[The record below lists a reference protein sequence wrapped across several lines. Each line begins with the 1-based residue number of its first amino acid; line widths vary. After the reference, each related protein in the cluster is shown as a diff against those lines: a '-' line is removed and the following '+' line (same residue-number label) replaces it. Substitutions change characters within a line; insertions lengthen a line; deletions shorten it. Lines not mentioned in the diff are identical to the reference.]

1 MRTHTKLLAAL
12 LAVLMLMT
20 VGSAF
25 AEGETVTINFWHHYS
40 AQSAENE
47 TLMNVLIPAFEAE
60 NPGIKVNAVS
70 HEWAELHDKVLV
82 SAKSEALP
90 DVARCDIAWLPEFQK
105 MGILVALDE
114 EMPDF
119 AEVSGKLLDSAMST
133 SVIGGH
139 NYALA
144 LNTNSKIV
152 FYNKAMLEAA
162 GVQVPTTMDEWVEAV
177 KKLSGEN
184 ANGQQVWGWNEPALA
199 GWNICP
205 FIWSF
210 GGSLTNDEQT
220 VATGYINGPATVK
233 AVETFAELVKAGGIT
248 GFNSGDIPMTDGFG
262 TGRYAMMLEGP
273 WKSAELAGA
282 YPDVA
287 YGTAPIPAGEGGS
300 ISVLGGEDIAMF
312 NSANKEAA
320 WKFMQFMTGEFAETE
335 MAKCGQIPVNKA
347 ALESETVK
355 NADYAPFIEAIQ
367 TAKARPT
374 IAAWSEMDN
383 DLTVAMTAVVTGEK
397 TAQEALDELAAKWD
411 ELLTAHLCH
420 RRVVVEEVLQLRA
433 TDDAHLTGHIRLD
446 GHLRGVAVEAVRE
459 VGHELPLE
467 GEARAVVL
475 ALLVVMHHVLEA
487 SALHERHPLCRFARV
502 LQRLAPL
509 ERPLLAMLLTIFP
522 QEPQIESLL
531 VAVKLFVLLVCH
543 LAVGTI
549 AVWQSFRPCY
559 LNVQIKKDPHI

>member
-1 MRTHTKLLAAL
+1 MRTFKKILAAMLACTML
-12 LAVLMLMT
+12 L
-20 VGSAF
+20 SAGAAL

-82 SAKSEALP
+82 SANSNALP

-114 EMPDF
+114 EMPNF

-133 SVIGGH
+133 AIINGH
-139 NYALA
+139 YYALA

-162 GVQVPTTMDEWVEAV
+162 GVSIPATMEEWIEAV

-184 ANGQQVWGWNEPALA
+184 SKGQQVWGWNEPALA

-210 GGSLTNDEQT
+210 GGALTNEDQT
-220 VATGYINGPATVK
+220 IATGYINGPATVK
-233 AVETFAELVKAGGIT
+233 AVETFAELVKAGTIT
-248 GFNSGDIPMTDGFG
+248 GFNAGDIPMTDGFG

-312 NSANKEAA
+312 NTPNKEAA
-320 WKFMQFMTGEFAETE
+320 WKFMQFMTGEYAETE
-335 MAKCGQIPVNKA
+335 MAKCGQIPVNRA
-347 ALESETVK
+347 ALESDTVK
-355 NADYAPFIEAIQ
+355 AADYAPFIEAIQ

-374 IAAWSEMDN
+374 VAAWSEMDN
-383 DLTVAMTAVVTGEK
+383 GLQVAMNAVVTGEK
-397 TAQEALDELAAKWD
+397 TAQEAMDELAVAWD
-411 ELLTAHLCH
+411 
-420 RRVVVEEVLQLRA
+420 
-433 TDDAHLTGHIRLD
+433 
-446 GHLRGVAVEAVRE
+446 
-459 VGHELPLE
+459 
-467 GEARAVVL
+467 
-475 ALLVVMHHVLEA
+475 ALL
-487 SALHERHPLCRFARV
+487 
-502 LQRLAPL
+502 
-509 ERPLLAMLLTIFP
+509 
-522 QEPQIESLL
+522 
-531 VAVKLFVLLVCH
+531 K
-543 LAVGTI
+543 
-549 AVWQSFRPCY
+549 
-559 LNVQIKKDPHI
+559 

>member
-1 MRTHTKLLAAL
+1 MRTFKKILAAMLACTML
-12 LAVLMLMT
+12 L
-20 VGSAF
+20 SAGAAL

-82 SAKSEALP
+82 SANSNALP

-114 EMPDF
+114 EMPNF

-133 SVIGGH
+133 AIINGH
-139 NYALA
+139 YYALA

-162 GVQVPTTMDEWVEAV
+162 GVSIPATMEEWIEAV

-184 ANGQQVWGWNEPALA
+184 AKGQQVWGWNEPALA

-210 GGSLTNDEQT
+210 GGALTNEDQT
-220 VATGYINGPATVK
+220 IATGYINGPATVK
-233 AVETFAELVKAGGIT
+233 AVETFAELVKAGAIT
-248 GFNSGDIPMTDGFG
+248 GFNAGDIPMTDGFG

-312 NSANKEAA
+312 NTPNKEAT
-320 WKFMQFMTGEFAETE
+320 WKFMQFMTGEYAETE
-335 MAKCGQIPVNKA
+335 MAKCGQIPVNRA
-347 ALESETVK
+347 ALESDTVK
-355 NADYAPFIEAIQ
+355 AADYAPFIEAIQ

-374 IAAWSEMDN
+374 VAAWSEMDN
-383 DLTVAMTAVVTGEK
+383 GLQVAMNAVVTGEK
-397 TAQEALDELAAKWD
+397 TAQEAMDELAVAWD
-411 ELLTAHLCH
+411 
-420 RRVVVEEVLQLRA
+420 
-433 TDDAHLTGHIRLD
+433 
-446 GHLRGVAVEAVRE
+446 
-459 VGHELPLE
+459 
-467 GEARAVVL
+467 
-475 ALLVVMHHVLEA
+475 ALL
-487 SALHERHPLCRFARV
+487 
-502 LQRLAPL
+502 
-509 ERPLLAMLLTIFP
+509 
-522 QEPQIESLL
+522 
-531 VAVKLFVLLVCH
+531 K
-543 LAVGTI
+543 
-549 AVWQSFRPCY
+549 
-559 LNVQIKKDPHI
+559 

>member
-1 MRTHTKLLAAL
+1 MSTLRKLLAVVLACTLLLSACAAL
-12 LAVLMLMT
+12 
-20 VGSAF
+20 

-82 SAKSEALP
+82 SANSNALP

-119 AEVSGKLLDSAMST
+119 TEVSGQLLDSAMST
-133 SVIGGH
+133 AQIGGH
-139 NYALA
+139 CYGLA

-152 FYNKAMLEAA
+152 FYNTAMLEAA
-162 GVQVPTTMDEWVEAV
+162 NVAVPTTMHEWVEAV
-177 KKLSGEN
+177 NALSGEN
-184 ANGQQVWGWNEPALA
+184 ENGQQVWGWNEPALA

-210 GGSLTNDEQT
+210 GGALTNEDQT
-220 VATGYINGPATVK
+220 VATGYVNGPATVK
-233 AVETFAELVKAGGIT
+233 AVETFAQLVRDGAIT
-248 GFNSGDIPMTDGFG
+248 GFNAGDIPMTDGFG

-300 ISVLGGEDIAMF
+300 VSVLGGEDIAMF
-312 NSANKEAA
+312 NTANREAA
-320 WKFMQFMTGEFAETE
+320 WKFMQFMTGEYAETE

-347 ALESETVK
+347 ALESDTVK

-374 IAAWSEMDN
+374 VAAWSEMDN
-383 DLTVAMTAVVTGEK
+383 GLQVALTAVVSGEK
-397 TAQEALDELAAKWD
+397 TAQEALDALAAEWD
-411 ELLTAHLCH
+411 ELL
-420 RRVVVEEVLQLRA
+420 
-433 TDDAHLTGHIRLD
+433 
-446 GHLRGVAVEAVRE
+446 
-459 VGHELPLE
+459 
-467 GEARAVVL
+467 
-475 ALLVVMHHVLEA
+475 
-487 SALHERHPLCRFARV
+487 
-502 LQRLAPL
+502 
-509 ERPLLAMLLTIFP
+509 
-522 QEPQIESLL
+522 
-531 VAVKLFVLLVCH
+531 K
-543 LAVGTI
+543 
-549 AVWQSFRPCY
+549 
-559 LNVQIKKDPHI
+559 

>member
-1 MRTHTKLLAAL
+1 MRTLTRI
-12 LAVLMLMT
+12 LAVMLACMMLT
-20 VGSAF
+20 AICPAM
-25 AEGETVTINFWHHYS
+25 AEETVTINFWHHYS

-82 SAKSEALP
+82 SANSNALP

-114 EMPDF
+114 EMADF
-119 AEVSGKLLDSAMST
+119 ADVSGQLLDSAMST
-133 SVIGGH
+133 AVIGGH
-139 NYALA
+139 YYALA

-152 FYNKAMLEAA
+152 FYNTAMLEAA
-162 GVQVPTTMDEWVEAV
+162 DVKVPTTMDEWVEAI

-210 GGSLTNDEQT
+210 GGSLTNEDQT
-220 VATGYINGPATVK
+220 AATGYINSPATVK
-233 AVETFAELVKAGGIT
+233 AIETFAELVKAGGIT
-248 GFNSGDIPMTDGFG
+248 GFNAGDIPMTDGFG
-262 TGRYAMMLEGP
+262 TDRYAMMLEGP

-320 WKFMQFMTGEFAETE
+320 WKFMQFMTSEYAETE

-355 NADYAPFIEAIQ
+355 AADYAPFIEAIQ

-374 IAAWSEMDN
+374 VAAWSEMDN
-383 DLTVAMTAVVTGEK
+383 DLQVAMNAVVTGEK
-397 TAQEALDELAAKWD
+397 TAQEAMDELAAAWD
-411 ELLTAHLCH
+411 LLL
-420 RRVVVEEVLQLRA
+420 
-433 TDDAHLTGHIRLD
+433 
-446 GHLRGVAVEAVRE
+446 
-459 VGHELPLE
+459 
-467 GEARAVVL
+467 
-475 ALLVVMHHVLEA
+475 
-487 SALHERHPLCRFARV
+487 
-502 LQRLAPL
+502 
-509 ERPLLAMLLTIFP
+509 
-522 QEPQIESLL
+522 
-531 VAVKLFVLLVCH
+531 K
-543 LAVGTI
+543 
-549 AVWQSFRPCY
+549 
-559 LNVQIKKDPHI
+559 

>member
-1 MRTHTKLLAAL
+1 MRTLTRI
-12 LAVLMLMT
+12 LAVMLACMMLT
-20 VGSAF
+20 AICPAM
-25 AEGETVTINFWHHYS
+25 AEETVTINFWHHYS

-82 SAKSEALP
+82 SANSNALP

-114 EMPDF
+114 EMADF
-119 AEVSGKLLDSAMST
+119 ADVSGQLLDSAMST
-133 SVIGGH
+133 AVIGGH
-139 NYALA
+139 YYALA

-152 FYNKAMLEAA
+152 FYNTAMLEAA
-162 GVQVPTTMDEWVEAV
+162 DVKVPTTMDEWVEAI

-210 GGSLTNDEQT
+210 GGSLTNEDQT
-220 VATGYINGPATVK
+220 AATGYINSPATVN
-233 AVETFAELVKAGGIT
+233 AIETFAELVKAGGIT
-248 GFNSGDIPMTDGFG
+248 GFNAGDIPMTDGFG

-320 WKFMQFMTGEFAETE
+320 WKFMQFMTSEYAETE

-355 NADYAPFIEAIQ
+355 AADYVPFIEAIQ

-374 IAAWSEMDN
+374 VAAWSEMDN
-383 DLTVAMTAVVTGEK
+383 DLQVAMNAVVTGEK
-397 TAQEALDELAAKWD
+397 TAQEAMDELAAAWD
-411 ELLTAHLCH
+411 LLL
-420 RRVVVEEVLQLRA
+420 
-433 TDDAHLTGHIRLD
+433 
-446 GHLRGVAVEAVRE
+446 
-459 VGHELPLE
+459 
-467 GEARAVVL
+467 
-475 ALLVVMHHVLEA
+475 
-487 SALHERHPLCRFARV
+487 
-502 LQRLAPL
+502 
-509 ERPLLAMLLTIFP
+509 
-522 QEPQIESLL
+522 
-531 VAVKLFVLLVCH
+531 K
-543 LAVGTI
+543 
-549 AVWQSFRPCY
+549 
-559 LNVQIKKDPHI
+559 

>member
-1 MRTHTKLLAAL
+1 MRTFKKILAAMLACTML
-12 LAVLMLMT
+12 L
-20 VGSAF
+20 SAGAAL

-82 SAKSEALP
+82 SANSNALP

-114 EMPDF
+114 EMPNF

-133 SVIGGH
+133 AIINGH
-139 NYALA
+139 YYALA

-162 GVQVPTTMDEWVEAV
+162 GVSIPATMEEWIEAV

-184 ANGQQVWGWNEPALA
+184 AKGQQVWGWNEPALA

-210 GGSLTNDEQT
+210 GGALTNEDQT
-220 VATGYINGPATVK
+220 IATGYINGPATVK
-233 AVETFAELVKAGGIT
+233 AVETFAELVKAGAIT
-248 GFNSGDIPMTDGFG
+248 GFNAGDIPMTDGFG

-312 NSANKEAA
+312 NTPNKEAT
-320 WKFMQFMTGEFAETE
+320 WKFMQFMTGEYAETE
-335 MAKCGQIPVNKA
+335 MAKCGQIPVNRA
-347 ALESETVK
+347 ALESDTVK
-355 NADYAPFIEAIQ
+355 AADYAPFIEAIQ

-374 IAAWSEMDN
+374 VAAWSEMDN
-383 DLTVAMTAVVTGEK
+383 GLQVAMNAIVTGEK
-397 TAQEALDELAAKWD
+397 TAQEAMDELAVAWD
-411 ELLTAHLCH
+411 
-420 RRVVVEEVLQLRA
+420 
-433 TDDAHLTGHIRLD
+433 
-446 GHLRGVAVEAVRE
+446 
-459 VGHELPLE
+459 
-467 GEARAVVL
+467 
-475 ALLVVMHHVLEA
+475 ALL
-487 SALHERHPLCRFARV
+487 
-502 LQRLAPL
+502 
-509 ERPLLAMLLTIFP
+509 
-522 QEPQIESLL
+522 
-531 VAVKLFVLLVCH
+531 K
-543 LAVGTI
+543 
-549 AVWQSFRPCY
+549 
-559 LNVQIKKDPHI
+559 

>member
-1 MRTHTKLLAAL
+1 MSTLRKLLAVVLACTLLFSACAAL
-12 LAVLMLMT
+12 
-20 VGSAF
+20 

-82 SAKSEALP
+82 SANSNALP
-90 DVARCDIAWLPEFQK
+90 DVARCDIAWLPEFQQ

-119 AEVSGKLLDSAMST
+119 DEVSGQLLDSAMST
-133 SVIGGH
+133 AQIGGH
-139 NYALA
+139 YYGLA

-152 FYNKAMLEAA
+152 FYNTAMLEAA
-162 GVQVPTTMDEWVEAV
+162 NVAVPTTMDEWVEAV
-177 KKLSGEN
+177 KALSGEN
-184 ANGQQVWGWNEPALA
+184 ENGQQVWGWNEPALA

-210 GGSLTNDEQT
+210 GGALTNEDQT

-233 AVETFAELVKAGGIT
+233 AVETFAELVQSGAIT

-312 NSANKEAA
+312 NTAHREAA
-320 WKFMQFMTGEFAETE
+320 WKFMQFMTSEFAETE
-335 MAKCGQIPVNKA
+335 MAKCGQIPVNVA
-347 ALESETVK
+347 ALESDTVK
-355 NADYAPFIEAIQ
+355 SADYAPFIDAIQ
-367 TAKARPT
+367 TARARPT
-374 IAAWSEMDN
+374 VAAWSEMDN
-383 DLTVAMTAVVTGEK
+383 GLQVALTAVVSGEK
-397 TAQEALDELAAKWD
+397 TAQEALDELATEWD
-411 ELLTAHLCH
+411 
-420 RRVVVEEVLQLRA
+420 
-433 TDDAHLTGHIRLD
+433 
-446 GHLRGVAVEAVRE
+446 
-459 VGHELPLE
+459 
-467 GEARAVVL
+467 
-475 ALLVVMHHVLEA
+475 ALL
-487 SALHERHPLCRFARV
+487 
-502 LQRLAPL
+502 
-509 ERPLLAMLLTIFP
+509 
-522 QEPQIESLL
+522 
-531 VAVKLFVLLVCH
+531 K
-543 LAVGTI
+543 
-549 AVWQSFRPCY
+549 
-559 LNVQIKKDPHI
+559 

>member
-1 MRTHTKLLAAL
+1 MRTFKKILAAMLACTML
-12 LAVLMLMT
+12 L
-20 VGSAF
+20 SAGAAL

-60 NPGIKVNAVS
+60 NPGVKVNAVS

-82 SAKSEALP
+82 SANSNALP

-114 EMPDF
+114 EMPNF

-133 SVIGGH
+133 AIINGH
-139 NYALA
+139 YYALA

-162 GVQVPTTMDEWVEAV
+162 GVSIPATMEEWIEAV

-184 ANGQQVWGWNEPALA
+184 AKGQQVWGWNEPALA

-210 GGSLTNDEQT
+210 GGALTNEDQT
-220 VATGYINGPATVK
+220 IATGYINGPATVK
-233 AVETFAELVKAGGIT
+233 AVETFAELVKAGAIT
-248 GFNSGDIPMTDGFG
+248 GFNAGDIPMTDGFG

-312 NSANKEAA
+312 NTPNKEAA
-320 WKFMQFMTGEFAETE
+320 WKFMQFMTGEYAETE
-335 MAKCGQIPVNKA
+335 MAKCGQIPVNRA
-347 ALESETVK
+347 ALESDTVK
-355 NADYAPFIEAIQ
+355 AADYAPFIEAIQ

-374 IAAWSEMDN
+374 VAAWSEMDN
-383 DLTVAMTAVVTGEK
+383 GLQVAMNAVVTGEK
-397 TAQEALDELAAKWD
+397 TAQEAMDELAVAWD
-411 ELLTAHLCH
+411 TLL
-420 RRVVVEEVLQLRA
+420 
-433 TDDAHLTGHIRLD
+433 
-446 GHLRGVAVEAVRE
+446 
-459 VGHELPLE
+459 
-467 GEARAVVL
+467 
-475 ALLVVMHHVLEA
+475 
-487 SALHERHPLCRFARV
+487 
-502 LQRLAPL
+502 
-509 ERPLLAMLLTIFP
+509 
-522 QEPQIESLL
+522 
-531 VAVKLFVLLVCH
+531 K
-543 LAVGTI
+543 
-549 AVWQSFRPCY
+549 
-559 LNVQIKKDPHI
+559 

>member
-1 MRTHTKLLAAL
+1 MRTLTRI
-12 LAVLMLMT
+12 LAVMLACMMLT
-20 VGSAF
+20 AICPAM
-25 AEGETVTINFWHHYS
+25 AEEIVTINFWHHYS

-82 SAKSEALP
+82 SANSNALP

-114 EMPDF
+114 EMADF
-119 AEVSGKLLDSAMST
+119 ADVSGQLLDSAMST
-133 SVIGGH
+133 AVIGGH
-139 NYALA
+139 YYALA

-152 FYNKAMLEAA
+152 FYNTAMLEAA
-162 GVQVPTTMDEWVEAV
+162 DVKVPTTMDEWVEAI

-210 GGSLTNDEQT
+210 GGSLTNEDQT
-220 VATGYINGPATVK
+220 AATGYINSPATVK
-233 AVETFAELVKAGGIT
+233 AIETFAELVKAGGIT
-248 GFNSGDIPMTDGFG
+248 GFNAGDIPMTDGFG

-320 WKFMQFMTGEFAETE
+320 WKFMQFMTSEYAETE

-355 NADYAPFIEAIQ
+355 AADYAPFIEAIQ

-374 IAAWSEMDN
+374 VAAWSEMDN
-383 DLTVAMTAVVTGEK
+383 DLQVAMNAVVTGEK
-397 TAQEALDELAAKWD
+397 TAQEAMDELAAAWD
-411 ELLTAHLCH
+411 LLL
-420 RRVVVEEVLQLRA
+420 
-433 TDDAHLTGHIRLD
+433 
-446 GHLRGVAVEAVRE
+446 
-459 VGHELPLE
+459 
-467 GEARAVVL
+467 
-475 ALLVVMHHVLEA
+475 
-487 SALHERHPLCRFARV
+487 
-502 LQRLAPL
+502 
-509 ERPLLAMLLTIFP
+509 
-522 QEPQIESLL
+522 
-531 VAVKLFVLLVCH
+531 K
-543 LAVGTI
+543 
-549 AVWQSFRPCY
+549 
-559 LNVQIKKDPHI
+559 

>member
-1 MRTHTKLLAAL
+1 MRTFTKILACLTACMILLSLCPAL
-12 LAVLMLMT
+12 
-20 VGSAF
+20 
-25 AEGETVTINFWHHYS
+25 AEEQNVTINFWHHYS

-60 NPGIKVNAVS
+60 NPGIHVNAVS

-82 SAKSEALP
+82 SANSNALP

-119 AEVSGKLLDSAMST
+119 ADVSGKLLDSAMST
-133 SVIGGH
+133 AKIGGH
-139 NYALA
+139 YYGLA

-152 FYNKAMLEAA
+152 FYNTAMLESA
-162 GVQVPTTMDEWVEAV
+162 GVTVPATMDEWVETV

-210 GGSLTNDEQT
+210 GGSLTSEDQT
-220 VATGYINGPATVK
+220 TATGYINSPATVK
-233 AVETFAELVKAGGIT
+233 AVETFAELVKAGAIT
-248 GFNSGDIPMTDGFG
+248 GFNAGDIPMTDGFG

-300 ISVLGGEDIAMF
+300 VSVLGGEVIAMF
-312 NSANKEAA
+312 NTANKEAA
-320 WKFMQFMTGEFAETE
+320 WKFMQFMTGEYAETE

-347 ALESETVK
+347 ALESDTVK
-355 NADYAPFIEAIQ
+355 SADYAPFIEAIQ

-374 IAAWSEMDN
+374 VAAWSEMDN
-383 DLTVAMTAVVTGEK
+383 ELQAAMNAVVTGEK
-397 TAQEALDELAAKWD
+397 TAQEAMDELAASWD
-411 ELLTAHLCH
+411 NLL
-420 RRVVVEEVLQLRA
+420 
-433 TDDAHLTGHIRLD
+433 
-446 GHLRGVAVEAVRE
+446 
-459 VGHELPLE
+459 
-467 GEARAVVL
+467 
-475 ALLVVMHHVLEA
+475 
-487 SALHERHPLCRFARV
+487 
-502 LQRLAPL
+502 
-509 ERPLLAMLLTIFP
+509 
-522 QEPQIESLL
+522 
-531 VAVKLFVLLVCH
+531 K
-543 LAVGTI
+543 
-549 AVWQSFRPCY
+549 
-559 LNVQIKKDPHI
+559 

>member
-1 MRTHTKLLAAL
+1 MRTLIRI
-12 LAVLMLMT
+12 LAVMLACMMLT
-20 VGSAF
+20 AICPAM
-25 AEGETVTINFWHHYS
+25 AEETVTINFWHHYS

-82 SAKSEALP
+82 SANSNALP

-114 EMPDF
+114 EMADF
-119 AEVSGKLLDSAMST
+119 ADVSGQLLDSAMST
-133 SVIGGH
+133 AVIGGH
-139 NYALA
+139 YYALA

-152 FYNKAMLEAA
+152 FYNTAMLEAA
-162 GVQVPTTMDEWVEAV
+162 DVKVPTTMDEWVEAI

-210 GGSLTNDEQT
+210 GGSLTNEDQT
-220 VATGYINGPATVK
+220 AATGYINSPATVK
-233 AVETFAELVKAGGIT
+233 AIETFAELVKAGGIT
-248 GFNSGDIPMTDGFG
+248 GFNAGDIPMTDGFG

-320 WKFMQFMTGEFAETE
+320 WKFMQFMTSEYAETE

-355 NADYAPFIEAIQ
+355 AADYAPFIEAIQ

-374 IAAWSEMDN
+374 VAVWSEMDN
-383 DLTVAMTAVVTGEK
+383 DLQVAMNAVVTGEK
-397 TAQEALDELAAKWD
+397 TAQEAMDELAAAWD
-411 ELLTAHLCH
+411 LLL
-420 RRVVVEEVLQLRA
+420 
-433 TDDAHLTGHIRLD
+433 
-446 GHLRGVAVEAVRE
+446 
-459 VGHELPLE
+459 
-467 GEARAVVL
+467 
-475 ALLVVMHHVLEA
+475 
-487 SALHERHPLCRFARV
+487 
-502 LQRLAPL
+502 
-509 ERPLLAMLLTIFP
+509 
-522 QEPQIESLL
+522 
-531 VAVKLFVLLVCH
+531 K
-543 LAVGTI
+543 
-549 AVWQSFRPCY
+549 
-559 LNVQIKKDPHI
+559 

>member
-1 MRTHTKLLAAL
+1 MRTIRKILSLVLVGMLILSACALA
-12 LAVLMLMT
+12 
-20 VGSAF
+20 
-25 AEGETVTINFWHHYS
+25 EDVTINFWHHYS

-82 SAKSEALP
+82 SANSNALP

-119 AEVSGKLLDSAMST
+119 TEVSGQLLDSAMST
-133 SVIGGH
+133 AVIGGH
-139 NYALA
+139 YYGLA

-152 FYNKAMLEAA
+152 FYNTAMLEAA
-162 GVQVPTTMDEWVEAV
+162 NVVVPTTMDEWVDAV
-177 KKLSGEN
+177 KALSGEN

-210 GGSLTNDEQT
+210 GGALTDEEQT

-233 AVETFAELVKAGGIT
+233 AVETFAQLVQDGAIT
-248 GFNSGDIPMTDGFG
+248 GFNAGDIPMTDGFG

-300 ISVLGGEDIAMF
+300 VSVLGGEDIAMF
-312 NSANKEAA
+312 NTANQEAA
-320 WKFMQFMTGEFAETE
+320 WKFMQFMTSEFAETE

-347 ALESETVK
+347 ALESDTVK

-374 IAAWSEMDN
+374 VAAWSEMDN
-383 DLTVAMTAVVTGEK
+383 GLQVALTAVVSGEK
-397 TAQEALDELAAKWD
+397 TAQDALDALAAEWD
-411 ELLTAHLCH
+411 ELL
-420 RRVVVEEVLQLRA
+420 
-433 TDDAHLTGHIRLD
+433 
-446 GHLRGVAVEAVRE
+446 
-459 VGHELPLE
+459 
-467 GEARAVVL
+467 
-475 ALLVVMHHVLEA
+475 
-487 SALHERHPLCRFARV
+487 
-502 LQRLAPL
+502 
-509 ERPLLAMLLTIFP
+509 
-522 QEPQIESLL
+522 
-531 VAVKLFVLLVCH
+531 K
-543 LAVGTI
+543 
-549 AVWQSFRPCY
+549 
-559 LNVQIKKDPHI
+559 

>member
-1 MRTHTKLLAAL
+1 MRTFKKILAAMLACTML
-12 LAVLMLMT
+12 L
-20 VGSAF
+20 SAGAAL

-47 TLMNVLIPAFEAE
+47 TLMNVLIPAFKAE

-82 SAKSEALP
+82 SANSNALP

-114 EMPDF
+114 EMPNF
-119 AEVSGKLLDSAMST
+119 AEASGKLLDSAMST
-133 SVIGGH
+133 AIINGH
-139 NYALA
+139 YYALA

-162 GVQVPTTMDEWVEAV
+162 GVSIPATMEEWIEAV

-184 ANGQQVWGWNEPALA
+184 SKGQQVWGWNEPALA

-210 GGSLTNDEQT
+210 GGALTNEDQT
-220 VATGYINGPATVK
+220 IATGYINGPATVK
-233 AVETFAELVKAGGIT
+233 AVETFAELVKAGAIT
-248 GFNSGDIPMTDGFG
+248 GFNAGDIPMTDGFG

-312 NSANKEAA
+312 NTPNKEAA
-320 WKFMQFMTGEFAETE
+320 WKFMQFMTGEYAETE
-335 MAKCGQIPVNKA
+335 MAKCGQIPVNRA
-347 ALESETVK
+347 ALESDTVK
-355 NADYAPFIEAIQ
+355 AADYAPFIEAIQ

-374 IAAWSEMDN
+374 VAAWSEMDN
-383 DLTVAMTAVVTGEK
+383 GLQVAMNAVVTGEK
-397 TAQEALDELAAKWD
+397 TAQEAMDELAVAWD
-411 ELLTAHLCH
+411 
-420 RRVVVEEVLQLRA
+420 
-433 TDDAHLTGHIRLD
+433 
-446 GHLRGVAVEAVRE
+446 
-459 VGHELPLE
+459 
-467 GEARAVVL
+467 
-475 ALLVVMHHVLEA
+475 ALL
-487 SALHERHPLCRFARV
+487 
-502 LQRLAPL
+502 
-509 ERPLLAMLLTIFP
+509 
-522 QEPQIESLL
+522 
-531 VAVKLFVLLVCH
+531 K
-543 LAVGTI
+543 
-549 AVWQSFRPCY
+549 
-559 LNVQIKKDPHI
+559 

>member
-1 MRTHTKLLAAL
+1 MRTIRKILSLVLAGMLILSACAL
-12 LAVLMLMT
+12 
-20 VGSAF
+20 
-25 AEGETVTINFWHHYS
+25 AEDVTINFWHHYS

-82 SAKSEALP
+82 SANSNALP

-119 AEVSGKLLDSAMST
+119 TEVSGQLLDSAMST
-133 SVIGGH
+133 AVIGGH
-139 NYALA
+139 YYGLA

-152 FYNKAMLEAA
+152 FYNTAMLEAA
-162 GVQVPTTMDEWVEAV
+162 NVAVPTTMDEWVEAV
-177 KKLSGEN
+177 KALSGEN

-210 GGSLTNDEQT
+210 GGALTDEEQT
-220 VATGYINGPATVK
+220 VATGYVNGAATVK
-233 AVETFAELVKAGGIT
+233 AVETFAQMVQDGAIT
-248 GFNSGDIPMTDGFG
+248 GFNAGDIPMTDGFG

-300 ISVLGGEDIAMF
+300 VSVLGGEDIAMF
-312 NSANKEAA
+312 NTANREAA
-320 WKFMQFMTGEFAETE
+320 WKFMQFMTSEYAETE

-347 ALESETVK
+347 ALESDTVK

-374 IAAWSEMDN
+374 VAAWSEMDN
-383 DLTVAMTAVVTGEK
+383 GLQVALTAVVSGEK
-397 TAQEALDELAAKWD
+397 TAQ
-411 ELLTAHLCH
+411 
-420 RRVVVEEVLQLRA
+420 
-433 TDDAHLTGHIRLD
+433 DAWTRWPPSG
-446 GHLRGVAVEAVRE
+446 
-459 VGHELPLE
+459 
-467 GEARAVVL
+467 
-475 ALLVVMHHVLEA
+475 MN
-487 SALHERHPLCRFARV
+487 
-502 LQRLAPL
+502 
-509 ERPLLAMLLTIFP
+509 
-522 QEPQIESLL
+522 
-531 VAVKLFVLLVCH
+531 
-543 LAVGTI
+543 
-549 AVWQSFRPCY
+549 Y
-559 LNVQIKKDPHI
+559 

>member
-1 MRTHTKLLAAL
+1 MRIITKI
-12 LAVLMLMT
+12 LAVMLACMLLLS
-20 VGSAF
+20 VSPAL

-82 SAKSEALP
+82 SANSNALP

-114 EMPDF
+114 AMADF
-119 AEVSGKLLDSAMST
+119 ADVSGKLLDSAMST
-133 SVIGGH
+133 AVIGGH
-139 NYALA
+139 YYALA

-152 FYNKAMLEAA
+152 FYNTAMLDAA
-162 GVQVPTTMDEWVEAV
+162 DVKVPATMNEWAEAV

-210 GGSLTNDEQT
+210 GGSLTNEDQT
-220 VATGYINGPATVK
+220 AATGYVNGPATVK
-233 AVETFAELVKAGGIT
+233 AVETFAELVLSGGIT
-248 GFNSGDIPMTDGFG
+248 GFNAGDIPMTDGFG

-300 ISVLGGEDIAMF
+300 VSVLGGEDIAMF
-312 NSANKEAA
+312 STANKEAA

-347 ALESETVK
+347 ALESDTVK
-355 NADYAPFIEAIQ
+355 AADYAPFIEAIQ

-374 IAAWSEMDN
+374 VAAWSEMDN
-383 DLTVAMTAVVTGEK
+383 GLQIAMNAVVTGEK
-397 TAQEALDELAAKWD
+397 TAQEALDALAAEWD
-411 ELLTAHLCH
+411 ELL
-420 RRVVVEEVLQLRA
+420 
-433 TDDAHLTGHIRLD
+433 
-446 GHLRGVAVEAVRE
+446 
-459 VGHELPLE
+459 
-467 GEARAVVL
+467 
-475 ALLVVMHHVLEA
+475 
-487 SALHERHPLCRFARV
+487 
-502 LQRLAPL
+502 
-509 ERPLLAMLLTIFP
+509 
-522 QEPQIESLL
+522 
-531 VAVKLFVLLVCH
+531 K
-543 LAVGTI
+543 
-549 AVWQSFRPCY
+549 
-559 LNVQIKKDPHI
+559 

>member
-1 MRTHTKLLAAL
+1 MRTFKKILAAMLACTML
-12 LAVLMLMT
+12 L
-20 VGSAF
+20 SAGAAL

-82 SAKSEALP
+82 SANSNALP

-114 EMPDF
+114 EMPNF

-133 SVIGGH
+133 AIINGH
-139 NYALA
+139 YYALA

-162 GVQVPTTMDEWVEAV
+162 GVSIPATMEEWIEAV

-184 ANGQQVWGWNEPALA
+184 SKGQQVWGWNEPALA

-210 GGSLTNDEQT
+210 GGALTNEDQT
-220 VATGYINGPATVK
+220 IATGYINGLATVK
-233 AVETFAELVKAGGIT
+233 AVETFAELVKAGAIT
-248 GFNSGDIPMTDGFG
+248 GFNAGDIPMTDGFG

-312 NSANKEAA
+312 NTPNKEAA
-320 WKFMQFMTGEFAETE
+320 WKFMQFMTGKYAETE
-335 MAKCGQIPVNKA
+335 MAKCGQIPVNRA
-347 ALESETVK
+347 ALESDTVK
-355 NADYAPFIEAIQ
+355 AADYAPFIEAIQ

-374 IAAWSEMDN
+374 VAAWSEMDN
-383 DLTVAMTAVVTGEK
+383 GLQVAMNAVVTGEK
-397 TAQEALDELAAKWD
+397 TAQEAMDELAVAWD
-411 ELLTAHLCH
+411 
-420 RRVVVEEVLQLRA
+420 
-433 TDDAHLTGHIRLD
+433 
-446 GHLRGVAVEAVRE
+446 
-459 VGHELPLE
+459 
-467 GEARAVVL
+467 
-475 ALLVVMHHVLEA
+475 ALL
-487 SALHERHPLCRFARV
+487 
-502 LQRLAPL
+502 
-509 ERPLLAMLLTIFP
+509 
-522 QEPQIESLL
+522 
-531 VAVKLFVLLVCH
+531 K
-543 LAVGTI
+543 
-549 AVWQSFRPCY
+549 
-559 LNVQIKKDPHI
+559 

>member
-1 MRTHTKLLAAL
+1 MRTFTRILAVMLACMMLAAVCPA
-12 LAVLMLMT
+12 LAQ
-20 VGSAF
+20 
-25 AEGETVTINFWHHYS
+25 ETVAINFWHHYS

-82 SAKSEALP
+82 SANSNALP

-114 EMPDF
+114 EMADF
-119 AEVSGKLLDSAMST
+119 ANVSGQLLDSAMST
-133 SVIGGH
+133 AMIGGH
-139 NYALA
+139 YYALA

-152 FYNKAMLEAA
+152 FYNTAMLEAA
-162 GVQVPTTMDEWVEAV
+162 GVEVPATMDEWVEAV

-210 GGSLTNDEQT
+210 GGSLTNEDQT
-220 VATGYINGPATVK
+220 AATGYINSPATVK
-233 AVETFAELVKAGGIT
+233 AIETFAELVKAGGIT
-248 GFNSGDIPMTDGFG
+248 GFNAGDIPMTDGFG

-320 WKFMQFMTGEFAETE
+320 WKFMQFMTSEYAETE

-347 ALESETVK
+347 ALESDTVK
-355 NADYAPFIEAIQ
+355 AADYAPFIEAIQ

-374 IAAWSEMDN
+374 VAAWSEMDN
-383 DLTVAMTAVVTGEK
+383 DLQVAMNAVVTGEK
-397 TAQEALDELAAKWD
+397 TAQEAMDELAAAWD
-411 ELLTAHLCH
+411 LLL
-420 RRVVVEEVLQLRA
+420 
-433 TDDAHLTGHIRLD
+433 
-446 GHLRGVAVEAVRE
+446 
-459 VGHELPLE
+459 
-467 GEARAVVL
+467 
-475 ALLVVMHHVLEA
+475 
-487 SALHERHPLCRFARV
+487 
-502 LQRLAPL
+502 
-509 ERPLLAMLLTIFP
+509 
-522 QEPQIESLL
+522 
-531 VAVKLFVLLVCH
+531 K
-543 LAVGTI
+543 
-549 AVWQSFRPCY
+549 
-559 LNVQIKKDPHI
+559 

>member
-1 MRTHTKLLAAL
+1 MRTLPRMMAVMLACMMLAAVCP
-12 LAVLMLMT
+12 AM
-20 VGSAF
+20 AD
-25 AEGETVTINFWHHYS
+25 ETVTINFWHHYS

-82 SAKSEALP
+82 SANSNALP

-114 EMPDF
+114 EMADF
-119 AEVSGKLLDSAMST
+119 ADVSGQLLDSAMST
-133 SVIGGH
+133 AVIGGH
-139 NYALA
+139 YYALA

-152 FYNKAMLEAA
+152 FYNTAMLEAA
-162 GVQVPTTMDEWVEAV
+162 GVEVPASMDAWVEAV

-220 VATGYINGPATVK
+220 AATGYINSPATVK
-233 AVETFAELVKAGGIT
+233 AIETFAELVKAGGIT
-248 GFNSGDIPMTDGFG
+248 GFNAGDIPMTDGFG

-287 YGTAPIPAGEGGS
+287 YGTAPMPAGEGGS
-300 ISVLGGEDIAMF
+300 VSVLGGEDIAMF

-320 WKFMQFMTGEFAETE
+320 WKFMQFMTSEYAETE

-347 ALESETVK
+347 ALESDTVK
-355 NADYAPFIEAIQ
+355 SADYAPFIKAIQ

-374 IAAWSEMDN
+374 VAAWSEMDN
-383 DLTVAMTAVVTGEK
+383 GLQVAMNAVVTGEK
-397 TAQEALDELAAKWD
+397 TAQEAMDELAAAWD
-411 ELLTAHLCH
+411 TLL
-420 RRVVVEEVLQLRA
+420 
-433 TDDAHLTGHIRLD
+433 
-446 GHLRGVAVEAVRE
+446 
-459 VGHELPLE
+459 
-467 GEARAVVL
+467 
-475 ALLVVMHHVLEA
+475 
-487 SALHERHPLCRFARV
+487 
-502 LQRLAPL
+502 
-509 ERPLLAMLLTIFP
+509 
-522 QEPQIESLL
+522 
-531 VAVKLFVLLVCH
+531 K
-543 LAVGTI
+543 
-549 AVWQSFRPCY
+549 
-559 LNVQIKKDPHI
+559 

>member
-1 MRTHTKLLAAL
+1 MRTFKKILAAMLACTML
-12 LAVLMLMT
+12 L
-20 VGSAF
+20 SAGAAL

-82 SAKSEALP
+82 SANSNALP

-114 EMPDF
+114 EMPNF

-133 SVIGGH
+133 AIINGH
-139 NYALA
+139 YYALA

-162 GVQVPTTMDEWVEAV
+162 GVSIPATMEEWIEAV

-184 ANGQQVWGWNEPALA
+184 AKGQQVWGWNEPALA

-210 GGSLTNDEQT
+210 GGALTNEDQT
-220 VATGYINGPATVK
+220 IATGYINGPATVK
-233 AVETFAELVKAGGIT
+233 AVETFAELVKAGAIT
-248 GFNSGDIPMTDGFG
+248 GFNAGDIPMTDGFG

-312 NSANKEAA
+312 NTPNKEAA
-320 WKFMQFMTGEFAETE
+320 WKFMQFMTGEYADTE
-335 MAKCGQIPVNKA
+335 MAKCGQIPVNRA
-347 ALESETVK
+347 ALESDTVK
-355 NADYAPFIEAIQ
+355 AADYAPFIEAIQ

-374 IAAWSEMDN
+374 VAAWSEMDN
-383 DLTVAMTAVVTGEK
+383 GLQVAMNAVVTGEK
-397 TAQEALDELAAKWD
+397 TAQEAMDELAVAWD
-411 ELLTAHLCH
+411 
-420 RRVVVEEVLQLRA
+420 
-433 TDDAHLTGHIRLD
+433 
-446 GHLRGVAVEAVRE
+446 
-459 VGHELPLE
+459 
-467 GEARAVVL
+467 
-475 ALLVVMHHVLEA
+475 ALL
-487 SALHERHPLCRFARV
+487 
-502 LQRLAPL
+502 
-509 ERPLLAMLLTIFP
+509 
-522 QEPQIESLL
+522 
-531 VAVKLFVLLVCH
+531 K
-543 LAVGTI
+543 
-549 AVWQSFRPCY
+549 
-559 LNVQIKKDPHI
+559 